1 MNEHSVR
8 YQGWRVVAAC
18 SASAFFATIP
28 LTSFGIFMPDVCQAL
43 AWSREAAST
52 AFGTLTLA
60 AAISAPLAGRLL
72 DRVGARRVIITCL
85 AVSGCASASLLLLT
99 RSLWHFRA
107 IFGLIGL
114 AMTGASPIAYSRAI
128 FGWFDA
134 LRGRALGML
143 MAGSAISVIA
153 IPPIARALIDG
164 FGWRT
169 AWLILGLA
177 TLAIALPAA
186 VLFIHDRPRLQAD
199 AGSPSE
205 GCSVYDALRSRVLWT
220 LVVVVFC
227 ATVATNAALVHI
239 VSLLSD
245 RGVPESQAALALSAM
260 GAASLT
266 GRLATGWMLDRF
278 QPVRVSVVMVAI
290 AAAGPFVL
298 AAAHSLEMGIVAA
311 VCLGFGSGGET
322 DIIPYLLS
330 RYFGLRSLST
340 LYGLNWT
347 AWGIAGAVGPILMG
361 RAFDATGSYSVTLF
375 VLGVV
380 TLAASGLTS
389 TLPAIPRTQ
398 PAGTATAA

>member
-8 YQGWRVVAAC
+8 YEGWRVVGAC
-18 SASAFFATIP
+18 SASACFATIP

-43 AWSREAAST
+43 SWSREAASS

-72 DRVGARRVIITCL
+72 DRVGARRVIIICL

-99 RSLWHFRA
+99 GSLWHFRA
-107 IFGLIGL
+107 VFGLIGL

-134 LRGRALGML
+134 LRGRALGMV

-153 IPPIARALIDG
+153 IPPIAGALIDG

-169 AWLILGLA
+169 AWLIFGVA

-186 VLFIHDRPRLQAD
+186 MLFIHDRARLPAE
-199 AGSPSE
+199 ATSPSQ
-205 GCSVYDALRSRVLWT
+205 GLAVHDALRSRVLWT

-227 ATVATNAALVHI
+227 ATSATNGALVHL

-245 RGVPESQAALALSAM
+245 RGVPDSRAALALSAM
-260 GAASLT
+260 GAAGLI

-278 QPVRVSVVMVAI
+278 HPVRVSVVMVTT

-298 AAAHSLEMGIVAA
+298 AGAHSFEMGIVAA

-322 DIIPYLLS
+322 DIIPYLLRES
-330 RYFGLRSLST
+330 RRRTRAQKNGPMLSH
-340 LYGLNWT
+340 
-347 AWGIAGAVGPILMG
+347 
-361 RAFDATGSYSVTLF
+361 RA
-375 VLGVV
+375 
-380 TLAASGLTS
+380 
-389 TLPAIPRTQ
+389 
-398 PAGTATAA
+398 